1 MAAPDDVIHTTCLNY
16 TKFFSANDKEGWL
29 GLFAEGAT
37 VEDPVGTPVHEG
49 KEAIAA
55 FWDQSREMVSEIELR
70 MIKANVCAG
79 EAAFFMEVRPTV
91 GDQQMVLPAIDVMT
105 FDDDGHITT
114 MRAFFEFGDMK
125 PAED

>member
-1 MAAPDDVIHTTCLNY
+1 MAAADDVIHATCENY
-16 TKFFSANDKEGWL
+16 TKFFSSNDKDSWL
-29 GLFAEGAT
+29 GLFADGAT
-37 VEDPVGTPVHEG
+37 VEDPVGSTVHEG

-70 MIKANVCAG
+70 LIKANVCAG
-79 EAAFFMEVRPTV
+79 EAAFFMEVRPTI

-105 FDDDGHITT
+105 FDDDGRITT
-114 MRAFFEFGDMK
+114 MRAFFEFTDMK